1 MKNHRQKPFIGHVSY
16 DILMVAI
23 LLLPEDESPYVIA
36 IGRWPT
42 S

>member
-1 MKNHRQKPFIGHVSY
+1 
-16 DILMVAI
+16 MVAI
-23 LLLPEDESPYVIA
+23 LLLPEDESPYVIN